1 MLQRLRKALRGRR
14 RGEVLGG
21 DDSDDTAFAG
31 AATAGGVGAVSDRH
45 RPSTR
50 PEDDLGA
57 GPPAHGDDEFAPRVP
72 PDRSS

>member
-1 MLQRLRKALRGRR
+1 MLDRLRKALLGPQ

-21 DDSDDTAFAG
+21 DDTDDTKFAG
-31 AATAGGVGAVSDRH
+31 AAVLGGVGAVTDRH

-50 PEDDLGA
+50 PDDDIGA